1 MSDVASVSSS
11 SNIYGQIASGSSLTT
26 AADGAAETAIAEE
39 LETQSTGYS
48 VGADNIASGIDLS
61 NIEDSA
67 LSSISDYLQRIRE
80 LALQASSDLLS
91 DTDKAA
97 IQAEIDELK
106 QGISD
111 VASQSTYNTI
121 NLLDGSTSTL
131 SLATDANGNSTSV
144 SGYDATLEALG
155 IADFDVTGDFDISV
169 IDDAIE
175 AVTSTR
181 TAIGAKT
188 SALEYAYNYN
198 TSAELATNSVHSTLE
213 DLDIYEYVTEQKK
226 KETLDT
232 YKLMMQ
238 KKQQDDEESRAQQMF
253 TTFTT

>member
-1 MSDVASVSSS
+1 
-11 SNIYGQIASGSSLTT
+11 
-26 AADGAAETAIAEE
+26 
-39 LETQSTGYS
+39 
-48 VGADNIASGIDLS
+48 
-61 NIEDSA
+61 
-67 LSSISDYLQRIRE
+67 ISDYLQRIRE

-91 DTDKAA
+91 DSDLEA
-97 IQAEIDELK
+97 IQAEIEELK

-111 VASQSTYNTI
+111 VASQSTYNSI

-169 IDDAIE
+169 IDSAIE
-175 AVTSTR
+175 AVSSTR
-181 TAIGAKT
+181 TTIGATT

-198 TSAELATNSVHSTLE
+198 TSAELETNNIHSTLE
-213 DLDIYEYVTEQKK
+213 DLDIYEYVTEQKR
-226 KETLDT
+226 KETLDL

-238 KKQQDDEESRAQQMF
+238 RKQEDDEQAQADRIFASF
-253 TTFTT
+253 TV